1 MKKCFL
7 QVFFLAFVF
16 LPLYGLSQNGVPGT
30 KVICAP
36 IVKMTTGQLMEH
48 WMPIVPAELKR
59 RNIGLG
65 LKEPDRE
72 NLPQAPGALELSQWP
87 TLQSQ
92 NLPEDFTYTD
102 APQTYGVNF
111 TGAVLSDAL
120 AFPPDVMG
128 AVGPTQFIVFVNGRI
143 RSFNKTT
150 GIADGVLNIDPDVFF
165 SLVTTPPGAGE
176 VTFTSDPNV
185 RYDRLTGRWFLTI
198 IDVTQN
204 TTTGSVRAN
213 RNLFAWSDGPI
224 ISGSTSWT
232 FTYFQNTTYFDDYPS
247 LGIDADAI
255 YVGTNRFS
263 AGVGGSLINMV
274 AYVWNKASFI
284 SGSPSGYIWTLYD
297 GTTGTF
303 SPRGV
308 DNLDPANTG
317 PTAVGYFIGVD
328 VINYGLLILNRVTN
342 PAGAPPTM
350 SSNISLTVATT
361 NAPVK
366 VPHLGNTAGN
376 NGRLDA
382 LDDRLF
388 AAQIKNGRLWTA
400 HNVGVRNDGVSST
413 TSNSRNGAR
422 WYELSN
428 LNGTPTI
435 FQSGTLYDNSGT
447 ATSTTQRNYWIPSIA
462 VSGQGHAA
470 LGCSIAGTNERV
482 NAFTT
487 GRLSGDP
494 LGTLRNGPGG
504 SSILG
509 YTTSTTAYNPTS
521 DPGGAGGRR
530 WGDYS
535 FTCVDPNDDM
545 TMWTV
550 QQYCDATNSWGV
562 RVLQLIAP
570 PPATPS
576 SCSPSQIESQ
586 QTVNVVVN
594 GSSTNGSGFFDPGS
608 DLGGPGFL
616 NRISAS
622 IPNITVNSIT
632 YNSPTQVTLNLTI
645 GVVPAGL
652 YNITITNPDGQ
663 SATGVGI
670 LQIDDPLPVEL
681 SSFSAAVIGKDVK
694 LSWNTATE
702 INNYGFEIER
712 SVISNGVRNLNW
724 EKIGFVNGNGTS
736 NSPKSYSFVDD
747 KVNAGKYS
755 YRLKQIDNDGQFEYS
770 KTIEVDVNG
779 VKEYK
784 LTQNYPN
791 PFNPATTIQ
800 YILPQAGNV
809 KLTLYNILG
818 QEIRTLV
825 NEMKEAGTHTIN
837 IDASDLN
844 SGMYIY
850 KIESGSFVQT
860 RKMTLVK

>member
-1 MKKCFL
+1 MKRFGLLISCIILFSS
-7 QVFFLAFVF
+7 QSFFA
-16 LPLYGLSQNGVPGT
+16 QDGT
-30 KVICAP
+30 IGTRITGSPVVEI
-36 IVKMTTGQLMEH
+36 TTGQLMQH
-48 WMPIVPAELKR
+48 WMPIIPPELKK
-59 RNIGLG
+59 RNFDLG

-72 NLPQAPGALELSQWP
+72 NLPQTPGALELSQWP
-87 TLQSQ
+87 PLDSQ
-92 NLPEDFTYTD
+92 IMPEDYNNTD

-111 TGAVLSDAL
+111 TGAVLSDAG

-128 AVGPTQFIVFVNGRI
+128 AVGPAQFIVFVNGRL

-165 SLVTTPPGAGE
+165 SLVTTPPGTNE
-176 VTFTSDPNV
+176 VTFTSDPNI
-185 RYDRLTGRWFLTI
+185 RYDRLTGRWFLSI

-204 TTTGSVRAN
+204 TTTGSLKPN

-255 YVGTNRFS
+255 YVGTNRFN
-263 AGVGGSLINMV
+263 AGVGGGLTNMV

-284 SGSPSGYIWTLYD
+284 SGSPTGYIWTLYN
-297 GTTGTF
+297 GTTGAYA
-303 SPRGV
+303 PRGV
-308 DNLDPANTG
+308 DNLDPTNTDS
-317 PTAVGYFIGVD
+317 TAIGYFIGVD
-328 VINYGLLILNRVTN
+328 VTNFSLLILNRVTN
-342 PAGAPPTM
+342 PGGAPPTM
-350 SSNISLTVATT
+350 SSNISLSTTLTT

-366 VPHLGNTAGN
+366 VPHLGNTGNN

-388 AAQIKNGRLWTA
+388 AAQLKNGRLWTA
-400 HNVGVRNDGVSST
+400 QNIGVNNTGTTTGTRTRNA
-413 TSNSRNGAR
+413 AR
-422 WYELSN
+422 WYEIQN
-428 LNGTPTI
+428 LASTPTI
-435 FQSGTLYDNSGT
+435 LQSGTLFDNTGGNNVN
-447 ATSTTQRNYWIPSIA
+447 QRNYWIPSIA

-504 SSILG
+504 SSISG
-509 YTTSTTAYNPTS
+509 YTSTTTAYNPLG
-521 DPGGAGGRR
+521 DPGGASGRR

-545 TMWTV
+545 TMWTA
-550 QQYCDATNSWGV
+550 QQFCDASNSWGV
-562 RVLQLIAP
+562 RVVQLIAP

-576 SCSPSQIESQ
+576 NCVPGQVESQ

-594 GSSTNGSGFFDPGS
+594 GISTSGSGFFDPGA
-608 DLGGPGFL
+608 DVGGPGFL
-616 NRISAS
+616 NHITAS
-622 IPNITVNSIT
+622 IPNVTVNSVT

-645 GVVPAGL
+645 GAVTAGQ
-652 YNITITNPDGQ
+652 YNVTITNPDGQ
-663 SATGVGI
+663 SLTGIGI
-670 LQIDDPLPVEL
+670 LQIEDPLPVEL
-681 SSFSAAVIGKDVK
+681 SSFSASLIGSTVK
-694 LSWNTATE
+694 LTWNTATE
-702 INNYGFEIER
+702 VNNYGFEIER
-712 SVISNGVRNLNW
+712 KIGSPQSTVGNY
-724 EKIGFVNGNGTS
+724 EKIGFVNGNGNS
-736 NSPKSYSFVDD
+736 NSPKNYSFVDN
-747 KVNAGKYS
+747 KVSTGKYS

-770 KTIEVDVNG
+770 KSIEVDMNG
-779 VKEYK
+779 VKKFE

-791 PFNPATTIQ
+791 PFNPTTTIS
-800 YILPQAGNV
+800 YILPQAGMV
-809 KLTLYNILG
+809 RLTLYNILG

-825 NEMKEAGTHTIN
+825 NETKEAGTHTIN
-837 IDASDLN
+837 FDASDLN

-850 KIESGSFVQT
+850 KIESGSFTQT
-860 RKMTLVK
+860 KKMTLVK